1 MKLTGYRGYNWEND
15 GYHAGV
21 PNGAVFSG
29 SVVPNVIYRANA
41 TPVFGPGRISEM
53 SVAVEFLYSGSETY
67 ETAWAQLLAKLDTLN
82 AEPATLFGQLNDGT
96 SVRTEA
102 VVTVPNQY
110 DTDINTLTVVFVSVS
125 GKFESAGDPSTA
137 TGTFTTTP
145 ATALRAETSG
155 NKPTNATVRLKPTTS
170 ATSGWTY
177 RRRYRL
183 TNGTTRT
190 ISSYPWCLNLGD
202 TSSLV
207 STKALSSGNDVRLLI
222 GGLEVQRNLVDWNV
236 SGTDTLCW
244 FIIPSIAPSG
254 TLDVE
259 VIYGNSG
266 AGAPPT
272 LAYPNL
278 PAFDITTT
286 GANRSTNAQW
296 VYKVE
301 EVAANAAK
309 GAWYIDTGSAS
320 PNVVDTGIPGAWRPD
335 RTFAISN
342 SDDFLQPSYSDYTD
356 TLTYYM
362 GRFEATR
369 AKYGSIANQETGQSD
384 GVVLNNVLG
393 ISSVVASMAWLNE
406 GETSTSTTPVGK
418 LVILGRN
425 GTGQNWT
432 EIYSNTT
439 LYTTSTAIASATYT
453 PAAAVQQLAFAVW
466 PYNTVGVPAS
476 ATSGQEAI
484 GTWGSTLKVNIAS
497 TNLTQSTVQAET
509 AVYEV
514 RAKLRLERSGS
525 NGTIGEQVKL
535 GNYDAATGATTPHLL
550 VELNQQVEVDGAYR
564 TVKVKNSG
572 NTATV
577 ETPPSAVSAI
587 TAETIDNDGNSTT
600 GPSTNVLQLVPENTS
615 YITNPSFATVA
626 TSWTRGTVTSGIT
639 AAAIARDTSVYDSSP
654 AAGKTVVSASTAAS
668 GSVIEDIA
676 SDYITLGSIRRISIG
691 AAVRTTTAD
700 LRPRLTIWWYDGS
713 NTLVGS
719 SNVQADWTPTANTW
733 YRRVHSA
740 TKPAGA
746 IKARVGMTTYSAA
759 ANATG
764 SVWIDTIA
772 ILGNDIQIDELSG
785 GSITAVAT
793 WVEQYA

>member
-1 MKLTGYRGYNWEND
+1 MKLIGFRGYEWEKD
-15 GYHAGV
+15 SYHAGV
-21 PNGAVFSG
+21 PNGAVYTG
-29 SVVPNVIYRANA
+29 SVVPNVIYRTNA

-53 SVAVEFLYSGSETY
+53 SIPCEFVYTGTDSY
-67 ETAWAQLLAKLDTLN
+67 ETAWSRLLGWLQPMTTAPSTLLA
-82 AEPATLFGQLNDGT
+82 ELNDGT
-96 SVRTEA
+96 RVQTEA
-102 VVTVPNQY
+102 VITVPNQY
-110 DTDINTLTVVFVSVS
+110 DAEINTLTVVFVSVS
-125 GKFESAGDPSTA
+125 GKFESSGNASTA
-137 TGTFTTTP
+137 T
-145 ATALRAETSG
+145 ATISTAPSQALRAAVVG
-155 NKPTNATVRLKPTTS
+155 NKETNAKVRLKPTTS
-170 ATSGWTY
+170 PTSGWTY

-190 ISSYPWCLNLGD
+190 IADYPWALNLGD

-207 STKALSSGNDVRLLI
+207 STKALASGNDVRVLI
-222 GGLEVQRNLVDWNV
+222 GGVEVQRTLVDWNV

-244 FIIPSIAPSG
+244 VILPTVTPSG
-254 TLDVE
+254 TLDIE
-259 VIYGNSG
+259 VIYGNSA

-309 GAWYIDTGSAS
+309 GGWYIDTGSAT
-320 PNVVDTGIPGAWRPD
+320 PGTVDVGIPGAWRPE
-335 RTFAISN
+335 RTFPISN
-342 SDDFLQPSYSDYTD
+342 SDDFLQPTYSSYTD

-362 GRFEATR
+362 GRFKATR
-369 AKYGSIANQETGQSD
+369 AKYGSIANQETGQAD
-384 GVVLNNVLG
+384 AVVLTNALG

-406 GETSTSTTPVGK
+406 GETSTSSTPVGK

-425 GTGQNWT
+425 SAGQNWT

-466 PYNTVGVPAS
+466 PYNSVGVPPS
-476 ATSGQEAI
+476 ATSGQEAT

-497 TNLTQSTVQAET
+497 SNLTQSTVQSET
-509 AVYEV
+509 AVYEL
-514 RAKLRLERSGS
+514 RARLRLERSGAD
-525 NGTIGEQVKL
+525 GTIGEQVKL
-535 GNYDAATGATTPHLL
+535 GNYDGATGVDTPHFL
-550 VELNQQVEVDGAYR
+550 VEINQQAEVDGTYR
-564 TVKVKNSG
+564 TVKVKNSA

-577 ETPPSAVSAI
+577 ETPPSAVMAV

-600 GPSTNVLQLVPENTS
+600 GPASRMLQLNPENTA
-615 YITNPSFATVA
+615 YLTNPSFASVA

-639 AAAIARDTSVYDSSP
+639 AAAIARDTAVYDSSP
-654 AAGKTVVSASTAAS
+654 AAGKTVISASTAAS
-668 GSVIEDIA
+668 GSIVEDIA

-691 AAVRTTTAD
+691 ASVRTSTAN
-700 LRPRLTIWWYDGS
+700 LRPRLTIWWYDAS
-713 NTLVGS
+713 NTLIGS
-719 SNVQADWTPTANTW
+719 SDAQADWSPTADTW

-759 ANATG
+759 INATG
-764 SVWIDTIA
+764 STWIDTISV
-772 ILGNDIQIDELSG
+772 LGNDIQVDELSG
-785 GSITAVAT
+785 GSITTVAT
-793 WVEQYA
+793 WVEHYA